1 MQKRVTWIIN
11 ILCLIILIVSAISC
25 VPISKLSY
33 FNDINEMQEP
43 IVNPKVQKLIMPFD
57 RLYIKVYSI
66 DEKTNLLFN
75 SNDNAGSSTS
85 STSTM
90 GFLVDESG
98 NINYPFVGKINVGG
112 LSISQANQK
121 VSEALSE
128 YVSNASVVVRF
139 IDNNVTVMGQ
149 VQNQGTYPFTKDK
162 LTIYEALALG
172 GGISQFGNRKNV
184 ILVRQEGDK
193 IMHYKLDL
201 SDSRIAAKDY
211 YYIVSNDIII
221 VEPLKNLSTNYSNNT
236 YSLILSSVS
245 TLLSILIVIS
255 IL

>member
-1 MQKRVTWIIN
+1 M
-11 ILCLIILIVSAISC
+11 SSC
-25 VPISKLSY
+25 VPISKLTY
-33 FNDINEMQEP
+33 FNDIDEMQEP

-75 SNDNAGSSTS
+75 SNTNNGGTS
-85 STSTM
+85 STSLL
-90 GFLVDESG
+90 GYLVDESG

-112 LSISQANQK
+112 LTLSQANTK

-128 YVSNASVVVRF
+128 YVSNASVIIQF
-139 IDNNVTVMGQ
+139 IDNKVTVMGQ
-149 VQNQGTYPFTKDK
+149 VQNQGTYPFSMDK
-162 LTIYEALALG
+162 LTIYEALSLG
-172 GGISQFGNRKNV
+172 GGMTQFGNRKNV

-193 IMHYKLDL
+193 VMHYKLDL
-201 SDSRIAAKDY
+201 SDSKIAGKDF
-211 YYIVSNDIII
+211 YYILPNDVII
-221 VEPLKNLSTNYSNNT
+221 VEPLKQLSTSYGNNT

-245 TLLSILIVIS
+245 TILSILLVIS

>member
-1 MQKRVTWIIN
+1 MQKKVTWIIN
-11 ILCLIILIVSAISC
+11 LLCLVILIVSAVSC

-75 SNDNAGSSTS
+75 SQDNAGGSSS

-90 GFLVDESG
+90 GFMVDESG

-149 VQNQGTYPFTKDK
+149 VQNQGTFPFTKDK

>member
-1 MQKRVTWIIN
+1 MQKRVNWIIN

-85 STSTM
+85 STSTL

>member
-11 ILCLIILIVSAISC
+11 ILCLVILIVSAISC

-75 SNDNAGSSTS
+75 SNDNAGGSSS

>member
-1 MQKRVTWIIN
+1 MQKKVTWIIN
-11 ILCLIILIVSAISC
+11 ILFLVILIVSAISC
-25 VPISKLSY
+25 VPINKLSY

-57 RLYIKVYSI
+57 RLFIKVYSI

-75 SNDNAGSSTS
+75 SNDNTGGGSSN
-85 STSTM
+85 TSTQ
-90 GFLVDESG
+90 GYLVDESG

-121 VSEALSE
+121 ISEALSE

-245 TLLSILIVIS
+245 TILSILIVIS
-255 IL
+255 LL